1 MDFRRPGGFLS
12 KLILVPCLSI
22 DRLWK
27 IVSDQ
32 VCLQSGYDS
41 AYLLVFYMSTS
52 YTQLCDGN
60 KAAPE
65 TTDIN
70 FEFHPA
76 DNRYLV
82 VHECSGLEPQA
93 GGPRNLQTIHD
104 FISSRS
110 SLKVSKKLHAVW

>member
-1 MDFRRPGGFLS
+1 M
-12 KLILVPCLSI
+12 PCLST

-32 VCLQSGYDS
+32 GCLQSEYDS

-52 YTQLCDGN
+52 YAQLCDGN

-65 TTDIN
+65 TTSIEV
-70 FEFHPA
+70 EFHPA

-82 VHECSGLEPQA
+82 VHEYSGLASQG
-93 GGPRNLQTIHD
+93 GGPQNLQTILD
-104 FISSRS
+104 FISKRTYS
-110 SLKVSKKLHAVW
+110 SLETSKKLHAVW